1 MKILHTVTSLIVV
14 AFLSTSCKATRDHVY
29 LQDMNPQQPYAI
41 GTRAEAKVQ
50 PDDRISIQVSCKT
63 PELAAPFN
71 LADDAEG
78 GYLVDPEGNIQLPIL
93 GDIHVAGLTI
103 KQVQDA
109 VRQKLIDGGYINSPI
124 VSARFLNFHY
134 TVLGAVGQN
143 GQFAVDGER
152 ITLLEA
158 IAKAGDLTADAMTD
172 RVAVIREEPDGRKMY
187 LHDLRSTDIFNSPC
201 FYLRQNDVVY
211 VEPKRKSDKNE
222 NRAWQFATLGI
233 SAASVVCT
241 IIWATK

>member
-1 MKILHTVTSLIVV
+1 MKIQHIASALAI
-14 AFLSTSCKATRDHVY
+14 AAALSTSCKTNKDHVY
-29 LQDMNPQQPYAI
+29 LQDMNPQQVYAI
-41 GTRAEAKVQ
+41 GTRTEAKVQ
-50 PDDRISIQVSCKT
+50 PDDRISIHVSCKT

-71 LADDAEG
+71 LADEAEG
-78 GYLVDPEGNIQLPIL
+78 GYLVDPQGDIQLPIL
-93 GDIHVAGLTI
+93 GNIHVAGLTI
-103 KQVQDA
+103 KQVQDL
-109 VRQKLIDGGYINSPI
+109 VSQKLIDGGYINAPI
-124 VSARFLNFHY
+124 VSAKFLNFHY
-134 TVLGAVGQN
+134 SVLGAVGQN
-143 GQFAVDGER
+143 GQFTVDGER

-158 IAKAGDLTADAMTD
+158 IANAGDLTADAMTD

-201 FYLRQNDVVY
+201 FYLQQNDVVY

-222 NRAWQFATLGI
+222 NRAWQLATLGI